1 MVALPV
7 RYRILNCLPALPV
20 IPFVLLARLIIS
32 FDIPLQND
40 YFFSEEEG
48 GHIIQYCIQNECGTQ
63 ILTRGTDTFLL
74 SDLQPLLQHVRVGKK
89 DFWAAY
95 FFVSFKFIF
104 TTDTNNGIQCT

>member
-48 GHIIQYCIQNECGTQ
+48 GHIQY
-63 ILTRGTDTFLL
+63 
-74 SDLQPLLQHVRVGKK
+74 SK
-89 DFWAAY
+89 
-95 FFVSFKFIF
+95 
-104 TTDTNNGIQCT
+104 